1 MAASGARLAWIW
13 KFPVPPAAPETIRF
27 HEEESNARNPGSRR
41 PPRAALARG
50 PWRGPGERGV
60 TAVRRAYDETVGGT
74 WAETAGQAEVPLAGG
89 DVTEGVVRVGD
100 TVRRPVGPH
109 SPLVH
114 ALLAHLEAA
123 GFEGAPRFLGTD
135 AAGREVLSYVD
146 GEVAG
151 RPRPPWIADEGRL
164 ASVGRLVRAYDDAAA
179 SFTPPPGARPGPPP
193 AGPPGIPPAPAYPP
207 ELIGHVDI
215 TPENVVFRDGRAHAL
230 IDFDLARPATRADEV
245 FNAMLWWGPLCDPR
259 DADPLLRH
267 LDVPRRAR
275 VLADSYGLS
284 GTDRE
289 RIMEVAVLRNRRSW
303 YLMKARAQA
312 LGGGWQRMWDEGV
325 GDVIKRR
332 EAWLDRN
339 AAALT
344 AALTAP

>member
-1 MAASGARLAWIW
+1 
-13 KFPVPPAAPETIRF
+13 V
-27 HEEESNARNPGSRR
+27 
-41 PPRAALARG
+41 
-50 PWRGPGERGV
+50 GERWV
-60 TAVRRAYDETVGGT
+60 DK
-74 WAETAGQAEVPLAGG
+74 AGQVEVPLAGG

-114 ALLAHLEAA
+114 ALLAHLELV
-123 GFEGAPRFLGTD
+123 GFEGAPRFLGID
-135 AAGREVLSYVD
+135 GSGREVLSYID

-151 RPRPPWIADEGRL
+151 RPRPPWIADETRL

-179 SFTPPPGARPGPPP
+179 SFASPPDALLEALP
-193 AGPPGIPPAPAYPP
+193 ADPPGIPPAPAYPP

-230 IDFDLARPATRADEV
+230 IDFDLARPATRADEML
-245 FNAMLWWGPLCDPR
+245 NAMLWWAPLSDPR
-259 DADPLLRH
+259 DVDPLLQH
-267 LDVPRRAR
+267 VDVPARAR
-275 VLADSYGLS
+275 ILADAYGLS

-289 RIMEVAVLRNRRSW
+289 RIIEVAVLRTRRSW
-303 YLMKARAQA
+303 HLMKRRAETH
-312 LGGGWQRMWDEGV
+312 GGGWQRMWDEGV

-332 EAWLDRN
+332 GAWLDRHASTL

-344 AALTAP
+344 AP

>member
-1 MAASGARLAWIW
+1 MD
-13 KFPVPPAAPETIRF
+13 K
-27 HEEESNARNPGSRR
+27 
-41 PPRAALARG
+41 
-50 PWRGPGERGV
+50 
-60 TAVRRAYDETVGGT
+60 
-74 WAETAGQAEVPLAGG
+74 AGQVEVPLAGG

-114 ALLAHLEAA
+114 ALLAHLELA
-123 GFEGAPRFLGTD
+123 GFEGAPRFLGID
-135 AAGREVLSYVD
+135 GSGREVLSYID

-151 RPRPPWIADEGRL
+151 RPRPPWIADETRL

-179 SFTPPPGARPGPPP
+179 SFASPPDALLEALP
-193 AGPPGIPPAPAYPP
+193 ADPPGIPPAPAYPP

-230 IDFDLARPATRADEV
+230 IDFDLARPATRADEML
-245 FNAMLWWGPLCDPR
+245 NAMLWWAPLSDPR
-259 DADPLLRH
+259 DVDPLLRH
-267 LDVPRRAR
+267 VDVPARAR
-275 VLADSYGLS
+275 ILADAYGLS

-289 RIMEVAVLRNRRSW
+289 RIIEVAVLRTRRSW
-303 YLMKARAQA
+303 HLMKRRAETH
-312 LGGGWQRMWDEGV
+312 GGGWQRMWDEGV

-332 EAWLDRN
+332 EAWLDRHASTL

-344 AALTAP
+344 AP

>member
-1 MAASGARLAWIW
+1 MD
-13 KFPVPPAAPETIRF
+13 K
-27 HEEESNARNPGSRR
+27 
-41 PPRAALARG
+41 
-50 PWRGPGERGV
+50 
-60 TAVRRAYDETVGGT
+60 
-74 WAETAGQAEVPLAGG
+74 AGQVEIPLAGG

-114 ALLAHLEAA
+114 ALLAHLELV

-135 AAGREVLSYVD
+135 GSGREVLSYID

-151 RPRPPWIADEGRL
+151 RPRPPWIADETRL

-179 SFTPPPGARPGPPP
+179 SFAFPPDVLPDTLSAD
-193 AGPPGIPPAPAYPP
+193 PPGIPPAPAYPP

-230 IDFDLARPATRADEV
+230 IDFDLAKPATRADEML
-245 FNAMLWWGPLCDPR
+245 NAMLWWAPLSDPR
-259 DADPLLRH
+259 DVDPLLQRV
-267 LDVPRRAR
+267 DVPARAR
-275 VLADSYGLS
+275 ILADAYGLS

-289 RIMEVAVLRNRRSW
+289 RIIEVAMLRTRRSW
-303 YLMKARAQA
+303 HLMKRRAETQ
-312 LGGGWQRMWDEGV
+312 GGGWQRMWDEGV

-332 EAWLDRN
+332 EAWLDRHASTL

-344 AALTAP
+344 AP